1 MPVTPY
7 GVAAPPSMAAFNAP
21 GAATAGAPGTPPP
34 MAAFSAPGAATAAG
48 PGTPPPGYGGGTLPS
63 NPGFDAFRGMMGPGG
78 AFTMPASMAAQK
90 AALAPLMQQMAA
102 GPPAGAAATAGA
114 LQSQMGAGA
123 PAAPPGLGVVQ
134 GALQAGPPGMSAMGA
149 APAASPAP
157 YAPAPQPPGMDPLQR
172 LMAAR
177 NRVFAGQMPMIGP
190 RERAALAMTGGRRA

>member
-7 GVAAPPSMAAFNAP
+7 GVVV
-21 GAATAGAPGTPPP
+21 
-34 MAAFSAPGAATAAG
+34 
-48 PGTPPPGYGGGTLPS
+48 
-63 NPGFDAFRGMMGPGG
+63 
-78 AFTMPASMAAQK
+78 PASMAAQK
-90 AALAPLMQQMAA
+90 AALAPLMQQMA
-102 GPPAGAAATAGA
+102 
-114 LQSQMGAGA
+114 
-123 PAAPPGLGVVQ
+123 
-134 GALQAGPPGMSAMGA
+134 AGPPGMSAMGA

>member
-102 GPPAGAAATAGA
+102 GPP
-114 LQSQMGAGA
+114 
-123 PAAPPGLGVVQ
+123 
-134 GALQAGPPGMSAMGA
+134 GMSAMGA